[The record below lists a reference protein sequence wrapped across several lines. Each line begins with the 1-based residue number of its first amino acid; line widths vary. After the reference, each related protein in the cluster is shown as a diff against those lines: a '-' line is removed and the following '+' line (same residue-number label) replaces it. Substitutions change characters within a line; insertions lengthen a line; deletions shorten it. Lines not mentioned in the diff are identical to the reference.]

1 MNKLI
6 AVKNDNV
13 LNYQT
18 RSDSKVHI
26 NYQRTNIRKFSVKYG
41 GAKIW
46 NNLPDNLKKKTKD
59 LTILLN
65 VQLKTEYLA
74 VIDFS
79 SV

>member
-1 MNKLI
+1 MNKLT

-46 NNLPDNLKKKTKD
+46 NTLPDNLKKTKD
-59 LTILLN
+59 LTILLI

-74 VIDFS
+74 VIDSS

>member
-26 NYQRTNIRKFSVKYG
+26 NYQRTNIRKSSVKYG
-41 GAKIW
+41 GAKYGIICQIT
-46 NNLPDNLKKKTKD
+46 KKKTKD

-74 VIDFS
+74 VIDSS

>member
-46 NNLPDNLKKKTKD
+46 NNLPDNLKKNKRSYD
-59 LTILLN
+59 PF
-65 VQLKTEYLA
+65 EC
-74 VIDFS
+74 
-79 SV
+79 SVKNRIPRRY

>member
-46 NNLPDNLKKKTKD
+46 NNLPDNLKKTKD
-59 LTILLN
+59 LTISF
-65 VQLKTEYLA
+65 EC
-74 VIDFS
+74 
-79 SV
+79 SVKNRIPRRY

>member
-46 NNLPDNLKKKTKD
+46 NNLPDNLKKTKD
-59 LTILLN
+59 LTILLI

-74 VIDFS
+74 VIDSS

>member
-46 NNLPDNLKKKTKD
+46 NNLPDN
-59 LTILLN
+59 
-65 VQLKTEYLA
+65 
-74 VIDFS
+74 
-79 SV
+79 